1 MQDQR
6 RVKPHSDLDIALT
19 GHSLTLAQMNQMRE
33 AFSQSDLPMRLD
45 IARAAD
51 LRDECEKRAWPL

>member
-19 GHSLTLAQMNQMRE
+19 GPSLTLAQMNQMRE
-33 AFSQSDLPMRLD
+33 AFSQSDLPMRVD
-45 IARAAD
+45 FARATD
-51 LRDECEKRAWPL
+51 LRDECKKRAWPL